1 MNRKGFMMAE
11 LVVVS
16 AIVLTTVATF
26 YTSYNKIYSAYKTKL
41 QYYDVT
47 TLYKLASYRNSE
59 DLTTFSEEYNLIQ
72 NNDGEKVYLIKNGP
86 SLIDKTKLS
95 DINPTFS
102 DYIDFFNNTVD
113 YKNFPSDYMI
123 MERCTKVVNGQKKED
138 CYYAYLEVIY

>member
-1 MNRKGFMMAE
+1 MNKKGFMMAE

-16 AIVLTTVATF
+16 AIVLSTVATF

-41 QYYDVT
+41 HYYDVT
-47 TLYKLASYRNSE
+47 TLYKLASYRNE
-59 DLTTFSEEYNLIQ
+59 INLNNYPTTDKF
-72 NNDGEKVYLIKNGP
+72 NNVESGETVYVVKNGQNH
-86 SLIDKTKLS
+86 IDKTELS

-113 YKNFPSDYMI
+113 YKNFPSDYMMI
-123 MERCTKVVNGQKKED
+123 MERCITDDE

>member
-1 MNRKGFMMAE
+1 MAE

-72 NNDGEKVYLIKNGP
+72 NNDGEKVYLIKNGQGD
-86 SLIDKTKLS
+86 IDKTKLNDITPT

-113 YKNFPSDYMI
+113 YKNFPSDYMMI
-123 MERCTKVVNGQKKED
+123 MERCTKEVNGQKKED